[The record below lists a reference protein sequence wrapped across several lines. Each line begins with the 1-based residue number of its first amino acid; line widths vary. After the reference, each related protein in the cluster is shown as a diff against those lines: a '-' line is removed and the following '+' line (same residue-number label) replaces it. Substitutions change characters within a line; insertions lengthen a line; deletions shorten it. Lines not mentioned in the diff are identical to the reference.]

1 MKSKILTNA
10 STDKRL
16 LIRKSIIFS
25 WAFIS
30 VTNYLTQGWTL
41 MILSITY
48 LLYAAM
54 LQSDLDALIS
64 TRGRDLEHTSIE
76 ILRWLIFTT
85 LIASLSRNSWA
96 AISIYLAWLALMAS
110 QAWAKKQLLT
120 ALTSACIPLALLAL
134 TMHSYF
140 PKQGLA
146 GLTSIPLL
154 IITLRPVNKTEA

>member
-1 MKSKILTNA
+1 MASKILTNISA
-10 STDKRL
+10 DKRL
-16 LIRKSIIFS
+16 LIRKSIISS

-30 VTNYLTQGWTL
+30 ATNYLTQGWTL

-54 LQSDLDALIS
+54 LQSDLDALIP
-64 TRGRDLEHTSIE
+64 TRGRDLEHTTTE

-85 LIASLSRNSWA
+85 LIASLSQNHWA
-96 AISIYLAWLALMAS
+96 AISICLAWLALMAS
-110 QAWAKKQLLT
+110 QAWAKKQLLA

-146 GLTSIPLL
+146 GLVSIPLL
-154 IITLRPVNKTEA
+154 IITLRQVNKSEA